1 VKPLEPKGFQQTEGL
16 EMPKAFS
23 VEQAKARALEV
34 RQMYPTLT
42 TVEDIIDSA
51 RRDNV
56 ITEDYEAYIVW
67 GRLNRIIRAEQGI
80 A

>member
-1 VKPLEPKGFQQTEGL
+1 
-16 EMPKAFS
+16 MPKVFS

-34 RQMYPTLT
+34 RQMYPRLT
-42 TVEDIIDSA
+42 TVEAIIECA

-67 GRLNRIIRAEQGI
+67 ARLNRIIRAEQGL